1 LRPASCPTSS
11 TRAKENLPED
21 GETLELVEDVVDGVM
36 RDVGAGDRASRP
48 GRIGDAHLCGARD
61 RVQPCRDPRHDSG
74 LSEYLQV
81 EHALDEAS
89 VLADG
94 RRLGSRRCVDGL
106 AIRA

>member
-1 LRPASCPTSS
+1 MTPATAMNARYWPTSRALLPATPTTSAHTRFVSALRPASCPTSS

-61 RVQPCRDPRHDSG
+61 R
-74 LSEYLQV
+74 EI
-81 EHALDEAS
+81 
-89 VLADG
+89 G
-94 RRLGSRRCVDGL
+94 R
-106 AIRA
+106 A